1 MKLLIDFFP
10 IAIFFLVYKMAP
22 QIIELISPA
31 LSAEQIAYL
40 LEVEPIM
47 LATAV
52 LIPTSILQIIYSRMS
67 TGKIEKM
74 HLVTLALVVL
84 LGGATL
90 AFNDSDFI
98 KWKPTVVKWL
108 FAVAFL
114 LTQVLTKKSLLQR
127 MMGDNISLPEPVW
140 IRLNY
145 AWIGFFVFSGA
156 INLWVAY
163 GFSEETWVNFKLF
176 GMLGLTLVF
185 IILQSAYLYKYIK
198 QEDA

>member
-10 IAIFFLVYKMAP
+10 IVIFFLVYKFAP
-22 QIIELISPA
+22 ELIELISPII
-31 LSAEQIAYL
+31 SAEQKASL
-40 LEVEPIM
+40 LEAKPIM

-52 LIPTSILQIIYSRMS
+52 LIPSSILQILYTRIS

-90 AFNDSDFI
+90 VFNDSNFI
-98 KWKPTVVKWL
+98 KWKPTIVNWL

-114 LTQVLTKKSLLQR
+114 LSQLLTQKSLLQR
-127 MMGDNISLPEPVW
+127 MMDGNISLDPPIW

-145 AWIGFFVFSGA
+145 AWIAFFILSGA

-163 GFSEETWVNFKLF
+163 SFSEETWVNFKLF
-176 GMLGLTLVF
+176 GMLGLTILF
-185 IILQSAYLYKYIK
+185 IILQSLYLYKYIK
-198 QEDA
+198 KEEA

>member
-22 QIIELISPA
+22 QLIELISPI
-31 LSAEQIAYL
+31 LSAEQTAYL
-40 LEVEPIM
+40 LEMEPIM

-52 LIPTSILQIIYSRMS
+52 LIPTSLLQIIYTRLS

-74 HLVTLALVVL
+74 HLVTLVLVVL

-114 LTQVLTKKSLLQR
+114 LSQLLTQKSLLER
-127 MMGDNISLPEPVW
+127 MMGENISLPEDVW
-140 IRLNY
+140 LKLNY
-145 AWIGFFVFSGA
+145 AWVGFFVLSGA
-156 INLWVAY
+156 LNLWVAY

-176 GMLGLTLVF
+176 GMLGLTLIF
-185 IILQSAYLYKYIK
+185 IILQSAYLYKHIK

>member
-10 IAIFFLVYKMAP
+10 IGIFFLVYKFAP
-22 QIIELISPA
+22 ESVALIAPLISP
-31 LSAEQIAYL
+31 EQEAFL
-40 LEVEPIM
+40 LQTKPIM

-52 LIPTSILQIIYSRMS
+52 LIPTTILQILYTRIS
-67 TGKIEKM
+67 TGKVEKM

-90 AFNDSDFI
+90 SLNDSNFI
-98 KWKPTVVKWL
+98 KWKPTVVNWL

-114 LTQVLTKKSLLQR
+114 LSQLLTKKSLLQR
-127 MMGDNISLPEPVW
+127 MMDANLKLPEPVW
-140 IRLNY
+140 VKLNY
-145 AWIGFFVFSGA
+145 AWVVFFVLSGA

-163 GFSEETWVNFKLF
+163 GFSEAAWVNFKLF

-185 IILQSAYLYKYIK
+185 IVLQSIFLYKYIK
-198 QEDA
+198 QEQA